1 MSRDARSAIIHASW
15 KLFRERGY
23 DKTTVDEIIEKSN
36 VAKGTFYHH
45 FQGKSALLGTL
56 SDIFDDKYRE
66 LELDLDPEQSAV
78 EQIPALNWAM
88 FGYIEQ
94 EIPVEL
100 LSALLASQLNPGG
113 DRSLVNQERYY
124 FAIHRKLFAKGQDDG
139 DISTDISVHDIVR
152 LYAMAERSMLYDW
165 CLHQGSQ
172 PLVGEPTRIVE
183 ELLQQYVII
192 RQPIPAT

>member
-1 MSRDARSAIIHASW
+1 MPRDARSEIIHVSW

-23 DKTTVDEIIEKSN
+23 DKTTVDEIIAQSRI
-36 VAKGTFYHH
+36 AKGTFYHH

-66 LELDLDPEQSAV
+66 LEVDLDPEQSV
-78 EQIPALNWAM
+78 VGQIPALNLAM
-88 FGYIEQ
+88 FRYIEQ

-100 LSALLASQLNPGG
+100 FSALLASQLNPGG

-139 DISTDISVHDIVR
+139 DITRDISVHDMVR
-152 LYAMAERSMLYDW
+152 LYAMVERSMLYDW

-183 ELLQQYVII
+183 ELFQRFVI
-192 RQPIPAT
+192 RR

>member
-1 MSRDARSAIIHASW
+1 MSRDARSEIIHASW
-15 KLFRERGY
+15 KLFRARGY
-23 DKTTVDEIIEKSN
+23 DKTTVDEIIAQSN
-36 VAKGTFYHH
+36 IAKGTFYHH

-66 LELDLDPEQSAV
+66 LEQDLDPAQSVA
-78 EQIPALNWAM
+78 EQIPALNRAM

-113 DRSLVNQERYY
+113 DRSLVNQDRYY
-124 FAIHRKLFAKGQDDG
+124 FGIHRKLIAKGQDDG
-139 DISTDISVHDIVR
+139 DITRDVSVHDIVR

-165 CLHQGSQ
+165 CLHQASQ

-183 ELLQQYVII
+183 ELFQRFVI
-192 RQPIPAT
+192 RR